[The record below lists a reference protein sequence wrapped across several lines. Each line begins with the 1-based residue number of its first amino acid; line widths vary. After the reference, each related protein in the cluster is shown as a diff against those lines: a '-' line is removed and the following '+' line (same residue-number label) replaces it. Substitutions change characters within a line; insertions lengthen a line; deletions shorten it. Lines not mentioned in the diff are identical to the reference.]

1 MNTFENELS
10 TLNLSVML
18 ACKDGVDTFY
28 LDLEDCI
35 EIKYGNSGALTHVE
49 GPAKLLIIYD

>member
-18 ACKDGVDTFY
+18 ACKEGVDTFY
-28 LDLEDCI
+28 LDPEDTV
-35 EIKYGNSGALTHVE
+35 EIKYGTSGDTTHVE